1 MTPRD
6 RWKEIE
12 VILNSALPKEESERL
27 VSLLKESVEYEV
39 EKKLNKIASQIS
51 GM

>member
-12 VILNSALPKEESERL
+12 VILNSALPKEESVRVVAL
-27 VSLLKESVEYEV
+27 IKESVQYEANKTV
-39 EKKLNKIASQIS
+39 EKMAKETLKN
-51 GM
+51 